1 MSCRTNI
8 QDLKLNSG
16 LKFKDATPDQI
27 VAEMEEWWKIE
38 SFRTA
43 ALAMVVAEMKVLIE
57 KDMAERRKRGG
68 TRRIPVRPVPLA
80 F

>member
-16 LKFKDATPDQI
+16 VNEDATPDQI
-27 VAEMEEWWKIE
+27 VAEMWWKIE

-43 ALAMVVAEMKVLIE
+43 ALAMVAAEMKVLIE

-68 TRRIPVRPVPLA
+68 TRRIPVRPAPLA

>member
-38 SFRTA
+38 SFRIA
-43 ALAMVVAEMKVLIE
+43 ALAMVATEMKVIIE
-57 KDMAERRKRGG
+57 KDMAERHKRGG